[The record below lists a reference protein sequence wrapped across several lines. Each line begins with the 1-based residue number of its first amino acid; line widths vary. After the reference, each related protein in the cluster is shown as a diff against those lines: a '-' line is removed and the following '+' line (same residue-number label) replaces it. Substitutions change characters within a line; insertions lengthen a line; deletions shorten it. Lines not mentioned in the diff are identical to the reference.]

1 LREFSG
7 AGDLRHFDPKVWV
20 SGEKNCWDVPEWL
33 DELPHYPVLRARQ
46 LKALLPRD
54 PFEKRVGMMLQYR
67 RPLALVRKLELR
79 KKRRK
84 K

>member
-1 LREFSG
+1 MTL
-7 AGDLRHFDPKVWV
+7 
-20 SGEKNCWDVPEWL
+20 
-33 DELPHYPVLRARQ
+33 
-46 LKALLPRD
+46 ALLPRD
-54 PFEKRVGMMLQYR
+54 PFEKRVGAMLQYR